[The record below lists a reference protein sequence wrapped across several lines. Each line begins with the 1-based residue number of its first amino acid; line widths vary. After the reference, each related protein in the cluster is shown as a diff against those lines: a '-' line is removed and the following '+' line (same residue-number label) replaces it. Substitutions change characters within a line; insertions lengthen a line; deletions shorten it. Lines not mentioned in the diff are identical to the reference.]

1 MRLFMKYLPALGLGI
16 LLAVLSFTS
25 FALVASAG
33 YMHALLGSVDNLSPT
48 SPVYLG
54 LAAHDAGLLLLLS
67 GLMLFSYQRLF
78 PRLPFD
84 WYTAVAMQ
92 MPLGLL
98 VLWADGVSFNLTDF
112 YGVARALTL
121 FSAAFG
127 VLIIFGL
134 LQRRGRRLAQA

>member
-1 MRLFMKYLPALGLGI
+1 MKYLPAFGLGI
-16 LLAVLSFTS
+16 LLAVLSFVS
-25 FALVASAG
+25 FSLVATAG
-33 YMHALLGSVDNLSPT
+33 YMYALLGSVDNLSHT

-54 LAAHDAGLLLLLS
+54 LGAHDAGLLLLLS

-84 WYTAVAMQ
+84 WYAAVAMQ
-92 MPLGLL
+92 LPLGSL
-98 VLWADGVSFNLTDF
+98 VLWADGVSFSLMDF

-121 FSAAFG
+121 FSATFG

-134 LQRRGRRLAQA
+134 LQRRSRRLARA

>member
-1 MRLFMKYLPALGLGI
+1 MKYLPAFGLGI
-16 LLAVLSFTS
+16 LLAVLSFVS
-25 FALVASAG
+25 FALVATAG
-33 YMHALLGSVDNLSPT
+33 YMYTLLGSVDNLSHT

-54 LAAHDAGLLLLLS
+54 LGAHDAGLLLLLS
-67 GLMLFSYQRLF
+67 GLILFSYQRLF

-84 WYTAVAMQ
+84 WYAAVAMQ

-98 VLWADGVSFNLTDF
+98 VLWADGGSFNLTDF

-134 LQRRGRRLAQA
+134 LQRRGRRIVQA

>member
-1 MRLFMKYLPALGLGI
+1 MKYLPAFGLGI
-16 LLAVLSFTS
+16 LLAVLSFLS

-33 YMHALLGSVDNLSPT
+33 YMHALLGSVANLGND

-54 LAAHDAGLLLLLS
+54 LAAHDAGLLILLS
-67 GLMLFSYQRLF
+67 GLILFAYQRLF
-78 PRLPFD
+78 PQLPFD
-84 WYTAVAMQ
+84 WFTAVAMQ

-98 VLWADGVSFNLTDF
+98 VLWSDGVSFNLTDF

-127 VLIIFGL
+127 VLMIFGL
-134 LQRRGRRLAQA
+134 LQRRGRRLSHAY

>member
-1 MRLFMKYLPALGLGI
+1 MKYLPAFGLGI
-16 LLAVLSFTS
+16 LLAVLSFVS
-25 FALVASAG
+25 FALVATAG
-33 YMHALLGSVDNLSPT
+33 YMYTLLGSVDNLSHT

-54 LAAHDAGLLLLLS
+54 LGAHDAGLLLLLS

-84 WYTAVAMQ
+84 WYAAVAMQ
-92 MPLGLL
+92 LPLGSL
-98 VLWADGVSFNLTDF
+98 VLWADGFSFNITDF

-121 FSAAFG
+121 FSATFG

-134 LQRRGRRLAQA
+134 LQRRGRRLARA